1 MNFFILC
8 KGTDAYDITKKKIVY
23 LIPFHKTEFSNS
35 FCQRFF
41 DSPFI
46 EGSKFQTFEFSELFQ
61 SQQTV
66 ISFEALLLTF
76 DWDLQH
82 LLRNRVFYIGAWVF
96 LRKLFANRV
105 FLGILSIFLSKIH
118 QFHKLFFNLVLNS

>member
-1 MNFFILC
+1 M
-8 KGTDAYDITKKKIVY
+8 
-23 LIPFHKTEFSNS
+23 
-35 FCQRFF
+35 
-41 DSPFI
+41 

-96 LRKLFANRV
+96 FPYFCLKF
-105 FLGILSIFLSKIH
+105 FSTLS
-118 QFHKLFFNLVLNS
+118 